1 MKKRILI
8 TGVAGFI
15 GSNFLKH
22 LSNQDYDIYGIDFD
36 IIKNNDERIF
46 DLNLIDS
53 EKTRDIFAKIKP
65 AFVFHLAAFAGPPR
79 NEENPKLAYR
89 YNVEI
94 LKIVLS
100 NLSKSTPI
108 FSLYR

>member
-1 MKKRILI
+1 MI

-53 EKTRDIFAKIKP
+53 EKQGIF
-65 AFVFHLAAFAGPPR
+65 LR
-79 NEENPKLAYR
+79 KL
-89 YNVEI
+89 NQHSSFI
-94 LKIVLS
+94 
-100 NLSKSTPI
+100 
-108 FSLYR
+108 